1 MYIEKLNLIN
11 YKCFEG
17 KYTIEF
23 KEGINILVGNNGE
36 GKSTIL
42 EGINLALSGLL
53 NGKYLKN
60 EISQYLFNKNIVKK
74 YITDLKAGGKQEILP
89 SIEIELF
96 INSKSPEK
104 LKELAVLKGNNNS
117 DRSDKYGVKL
127 EIKFDDSYLKEYE
140 ILIKDKEIIT
150 LPIEYYHMKWSS
162 FGRDS
167 LTSRIIPLKSILI
180 DSSLTKCQNGS
191 DLYISKIIKNYLDED
206 KKVGISQAFRQVKE
220 EFMRSEYI
228 SKINDDLKE
237 KIDRKKLEIS
247 VDLSTQNS
255 WENTLITILD
265 EIPFH
270 QIGRGDQ
277 CIIKSKLALQHKKTS
292 QAQIL
297 LIEEPENHLSH
308 TKLNELMKIIEEE
321 SKGKQVILSTHS
333 PFVANKLGLNNLILL
348 KNRKNMRLTELNK
361 ETYKFFKKLPG
372 YNTLRLILSQK
383 SILVEGDSDELIFQK
398 YFMIKNREKLP
409 INKGIDVISCGLTFK
424 RFLGIAILLNEKVG
438 VITDNDG
445 DYSKNVEE
453 KYKDYIKNENIKVF
467 ADKNGDLNTLE
478 PQFVNVNDIK
488 KLSDIVR
495 ERKKKV
501 ETKAELI
508 DFMIKNKS
516 EWALRV
522 FESNQVLEYPEY
534 IKKAV
539 EWCSD
544 EE

>member
-1 MYIEKLNLIN
+1 
-11 YKCFEG
+11 
-17 KYTIEF
+17 
-23 KEGINILVGNNGE
+23 
-36 GKSTIL
+36 
-42 EGINLALSGLL
+42 
-53 NGKYLKN
+53 
-60 EISQYLFNKNIVKK
+60 
-74 YITDLKAGGKQEILP
+74 
-89 SIEIELF
+89 
-96 INSKSPEK
+96 
-104 LKELAVLKGNNNS
+104 
-117 DRSDKYGVKL
+117 
-127 EIKFDDSYLKEYE
+127 
-140 ILIKDKEIIT
+140 
-150 LPIEYYHMKWSS
+150 MKWSS

-424 RFLGIAILLNEKVG
+424 RFLEIAILLNEKVG